1 MNNPAGLEQSSA
13 QELYFLYELAKVF
26 SSSLELGEVAEYILD
41 GACALMGAEQGM
53 LCVLDLSNQ
62 AGSEAEPGAD
72 GEKLAVPLPAP
83 PPASQAALQPLLLRN
98 LSPEALEALA
108 PGLEPVWSNRQ
119 VVLLSQPVAGADA
132 WKDLIAAPLIVRDQV
147 QGVLGVLTTVVRT
160 FTAREQE
167 RLASVA
173 SLAALALENAR
184 LHDQIQR
191 EVQMLRR
198 LVEAARQMGAG
209 QLSAGQIAELEN
221 NPGWDE
227 ISRLSQ
233 AFAQMARQVIQRE
246 ESLHQKVRELEIVI
260 DAAKRDRQIAEIT
273 ETDYFRRI
281 QEKAGELRR
290 KRSRR

>member
-26 SSSLELGEVAEYILD
+26 SSSLELSEVAEYILD
-41 GACALMGAEQGM
+41 GACALMGTEQGL
-53 LCVLDLSNQ
+53 LCVLEAPGEAS
-62 AGSEAEPGAD
+62 AGAELVSDEGKPA
-72 GEKLAVPLPAP
+72 AP
-83 PPASQAALQPLLLRN
+83 PPASQLVLRQLLLRN
-98 LSPEALEALA
+98 LSLAALEALA
-108 PGLEPVWSNRQ
+108 PCLEPVWASRQ
-119 VVLLSQPVAGADA
+119 VARQSQRVAEADT
-132 WKDLIAAPLIVRDQV
+132 WQELIAAPLIVRDQV
-147 QGVLGVLTTVVRT
+147 QGVLGVLTTSARM
-160 FTAREQE
+160 FTPREQE

-198 LVEAARQMGAG
+198 LVQAARQMGEG
-209 QLSAGQIAELEN
+209 QLSAEQIAGLEN
-221 NPGWDE
+221 SAGWDE

-246 ESLHQKVRELEIVI
+246 ERLNQKVRELEIVI

-281 QEKAGELRR
+281 QEKAGELRK